1 MKSRACCCLPPE
13 SCENKKPVERE
24 NIMLGKSLPIFLR
37 MRTTLIQPS
46 FSSPT
51 QSSVIRISERRNTVT
66 RGGEPGHNLSP
77 TGWIILSVSLVG
89 IIYIFSARKLI
100 RRK

>member
-37 MRTTLIQPS
+37 MRRRSNKLQR
-46 FSSPT
+46 SSLLPPT
-51 QSSVIRISERRNTVT
+51 NFTFNSNCPQRKEKKLRLRTNK
-66 RGGEPGHNLSP
+66 EP
-77 TGWIILSVSLVG
+77 TGWIILSVNL
-89 IIYIFSARKLI
+89 A
-100 RRK
+100 